1 MKFLRKIVSVLVLLA
16 MFVPAL
22 QKTVHDFSHQHDF
35 HCTSTSEKHFHEVS
49 HHCVSCDVSLNI
61 DSSYFDD
68 FNSPNEFSFLSVK
81 YNLTDCL
88 NFLSEKITSY
98 LRGPPL
104 V

>member
-16 MFVPAL
+16 MFVPTL
-22 QKTVHDFSHQHDF
+22 QKTIHDFSHQHDF

-61 DSSYFDD
+61 DSSCFDELI
-68 FNSPNEFSFLSVK
+68 SSNELSFLVVAF
-81 YNLTDCL
+81 NIADCL
-88 NFLSEKITSY
+88 NFQSEKITSY